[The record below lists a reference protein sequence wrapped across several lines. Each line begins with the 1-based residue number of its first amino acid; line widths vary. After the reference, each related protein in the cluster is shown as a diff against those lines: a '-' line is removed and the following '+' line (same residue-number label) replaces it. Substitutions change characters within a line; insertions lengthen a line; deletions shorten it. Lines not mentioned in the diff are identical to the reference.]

1 MDGTIQILKNDDYI
15 IKTKKGY
22 GIIVMYGLLKGNIHD
37 MRKKIDV
44 VMHQVNCNEK
54 VECIILTSYPS
65 FRIPDAVLRYCFTH
79 AKQYSEKIENIYFV
93 DLPIIKKAVF
103 NTICR
108 ALPESLSRLIKLIPS
123 SSLCDILGD
132 VTIPHYSDLISS
144 GSCENMYEDDILIFD
159 GRKIGNGGTWGN
171 KKWKNKTF
179 HVSKNYFWYVDKSDS
194 RLVSTYISL
203 SDCIVFDKDE
213 KNNILTIKTNDKF
226 IKINADIEV
235 LNNFSIFFQKTVT

>member
-1 MDGTIQILKNDDYI
+1 MDGTIKILKNNNNI

-37 MRKKIDV
+37 MRKAIDI
-44 VMHQVNCNEK
+44 VMHQFNYNEK

-79 AKQYSEKIENIYFV
+79 TKQYSEKIENIYFV

-103 NTICR
+103 NTVCK
-108 ALPESLSRLIKLIPS
+108 ALPESLSRLVKLIPS

-132 VTIPHYSDLISS
+132 VTIPHDSNFIPSN
-144 GSCENMYEDDILIFD
+144 SCENFYEDDILIFN
-159 GRKIGNGGTWGN
+159 GKKMGNGGTWGN

-194 RLVSTYISL
+194 RLVSTYIPL
-203 SDCIVFDKDE
+203 SDCIDFDKDE
-213 KNNILTIKTNDKF
+213 KNNILTIKTNYKF
-226 IKINADIEV
+226 IKINADIED